1 MINIV
6 SAIEAVLF
14 ASGEEVPI
22 ARLSLILGV
31 DESEIIQCAQ
41 ELAEMYNREQR
52 GIRLKKLGDKL
63 QLCSAPEYAQ
73 IVTKVLEHRRPP
85 MLSQP
90 ALETLAV
97 IAYFQPVTRAYI
109 DQIRGVDSS
118 YTVSVLLERGLI
130 YAAGKLDVPGRP
142 TLLKTTDAFLRVMD
156 ISDLSELPVL
166 PDIKENE
173 NIRVLQD
180 KINELNSAQIPEQI
194 AISDLTDDING
205 E

>member
-31 DESEIIQCAQ
+31 DESEIMKYAQ
-41 ELAEMYNREQR
+41 ELEEGYIRDQK
-52 GIRLKKLGDKL
+52 GIRLRRLGEKL
-63 QLCSAPEYAQ
+63 QLCSAPEYAP

-130 YAAGKLDVPGRP
+130 YAAGKLEVPGRP

-156 ISDLSELPVL
+156 ISDLSQLPVL
-166 PDIKENE
+166 PDMKENE
-173 NIRVLQD
+173 NIRILQE
-180 KINELNSAQIPEQI
+180 KINELNSAELPEQI
-194 AISDLTDDING
+194 AISEITDDANG